1 MEVITIET
9 KAFSQLLKNIEEL
22 TDSIK
27 TANSMKAVKREV
39 NPSDTKNDWLTTEE
53 TCNLLKVS
61 KRTLQKYRDELIIPY
76 TQLNRKI
83 YFKREDI
90 QKMLESNYI
99 SLDD

>member
-1 MEVITIET
+1 MEVITIES

-27 TANSMKAVKREV
+27 TANRIKDDKKEV
-39 NPSDTKNDWLTTEE
+39 SPGDSNNDWLTTEE
-53 TCNLLKVS
+53 TCKLLKVS

-83 YFKREDI
+83 YFKRDDI